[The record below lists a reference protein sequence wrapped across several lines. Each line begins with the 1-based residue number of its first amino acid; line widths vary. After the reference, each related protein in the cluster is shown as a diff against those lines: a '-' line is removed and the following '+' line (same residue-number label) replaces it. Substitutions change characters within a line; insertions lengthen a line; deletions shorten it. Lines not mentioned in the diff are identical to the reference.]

1 MPLLKILSSSEI
13 AGFDAPPVFNH
24 EERKKFFNLPS
35 GLKSEW
41 ETLRTDQNKILFL
54 LQFGYFRACQ
64 RFFAGHFHSADRQY
78 ISAKFNL
85 SSGNEEILS
94 YSRPTLLRHQHIIIE
109 FYGIRFLQETDETL
123 LLNEAKSLV
132 GSVVRPEKVFWHLV
146 EKITA
151 LKTVVPSY
159 YRLTSII
166 SKAIQTHENHLHR
179 VVKESLNDDQKELL
193 DSLLNNEAGG
203 DSEASVSSINLT
215 SLKQP
220 FHSLKATHLKA
231 NLNDWQFLQSIY
243 QNVSP
248 VINQLELSP
257 EAIRFYANIVLKT
270 KAFYLTRR
278 RAESRYLYLLAFVA
292 HQSFRL
298 QDMLV
303 DALLQ
308 SVQNT
313 VNSANYEYRQQYFQK
328 RVEQRKILN
337 NLLESLQTTVFPTFA
352 EISQVLSE
360 KRISDT
366 EKVAWIEFSVNEN
379 LVERQ
384 RLEAEIKLLA
394 QDTADEQEA
403 TEFYAIL
410 QKKSLTL
417 QRRAADIV
425 RFLNV
430 DEKTVDP
437 KLFDALRNFQ
447 NKDGNIDKRAP
458 QEFLSVKEKE
468 LMQDERFSVS
478 LYKALLFQNI
488 AQGIKSGTVNF
499 AGSNKYR
506 SLDDYLITSTNWK
519 MSRENLLE
527 KADLQ
532 KISKSVVVISQL
544 AEQVDRVFRRTNQN
558 EKTNQY
564 LQFKEQNSWTIATPK
579 EEGEFAAPLRNYFP
593 MRQVIALSEVLSTV
607 NKAADFLGEFTHLQS
622 GVKRPKPPNFVFFAG
637 ITALGCELGVPKITY
652 TSKQLGET
660 ELQNT
665 VNWFFTLEN
674 LRAANTRLIDFLQA
688 MELPNLY
695 RRHSEQLHTSSD
707 GQKYEVPV
715 PSLNANYSFKYF
727 GQNKGVTVYSFI
739 DERHL
744 LFYSTVISS
753 SEREAAY
760 VIDGLL
766 HNEVIKSDIHSTDSH
781 GFTEVVFAVTHL
793 LGLTFAPRLKQLSK
807 QRLYSFEKRK
817 IYENLGFKIL
827 PKLYIDTKLI
837 EDNWDDILRFVATIK
852 LKHTTASQLFK
863 RLNSYSNQHP
873 LYQALKEFGKIIK
886 TLFILRYI
894 DDVELRQSIEKQL
907 NKIEHAHRFAKAIAF
922 GSSQEITQAEKEDQD
937 ISAECRRLI
946 ENSVICWNYLYLTH
960 KLTKADKDEK
970 DELLKAIK
978 EGSIITWRH
987 INFHGEY
994 DFSEEKLKDSV
1005 GFDLPE
1011 ILSWKLEEKRE

>member
-1 MPLLKILSSSEI
+1 M
-13 AGFDAPPVFNH
+13 
-24 EERKKFFNLPS
+24 R
-35 GLKSEW
+35 
-41 ETLRTDQNKILFL
+41 
-54 LQFGYFRACQ
+54 
-64 RFFAGHFHSADRQY
+64 
-78 ISAKFNL
+78 
-85 SSGNEEILS
+85 
-94 YSRPTLLRHQHIIIE
+94 
-109 FYGIRFLQETDETL
+109 
-123 LLNEAKSLV
+123 
-132 GSVVRPEKVFWHLV
+132 
-146 EKITA
+146 
-151 LKTVVPSY
+151 
-159 YRLTSII
+159 
-166 SKAIQTHENHLHR
+166 
-179 VVKESLNDDQKELL
+179 
-193 DSLLNNEAGG
+193 
-203 DSEASVSSINLT
+203 
-215 SLKQP
+215 
-220 FHSLKATHLKA
+220 
-231 NLNDWQFLQSIY
+231 
-243 QNVSP
+243 
-248 VINQLELSP
+248 
-257 EAIRFYANIVLKT
+257 
-270 KAFYLTRR
+270 
-278 RAESRYLYLLAFVA
+278 
-292 HQSFRL
+292 
-298 QDMLV
+298 
-303 DALLQ
+303 
-308 SVQNT
+308 
-313 VNSANYEYRQQYFQK
+313 EYRQQYFQK

-366 EKVAWIEFSVNEN
+366 EKVARIEFSVNKN

-532 KISKSVVVISQL
+532 KVSKSVVVISQL

-593 MRQVIALSEVLSTV
+593 MRQVVALSEVLSTV

-665 VNWFFTLEN
+665 VSWFFTLEN

-707 GQKYEVPV
+707 GQKYARPRAVI
-715 PSLNANYSFKYF
+715 KR
-727 GQNKGVTVYSFI
+727 Q
-739 DERHL
+739 L
-744 LFYSTVISS
+744 LF
-753 SEREAAY
+753 
-760 VIDGLL
+760 
-766 HNEVIKSDIHSTDSH
+766 
-781 GFTEVVFAVTHL
+781 
-793 LGLTFAPRLKQLSK
+793 Q
-807 QRLYSFEKRK
+807 
-817 IYENLGFKIL
+817 
-827 PKLYIDTKLI
+827 
-837 EDNWDDILRFVATIK
+837 ILR
-852 LKHTTASQLFK
+852 
-863 RLNSYSNQHP
+863 
-873 LYQALKEFGKIIK
+873 
-886 TLFILRYI
+886 
-894 DDVELRQSIEKQL
+894 
-907 NKIEHAHRFAKAIAF
+907 
-922 GSSQEITQAEKEDQD
+922 
-937 ISAECRRLI
+937 
-946 ENSVICWNYLYLTH
+946 
-960 KLTKADKDEK
+960 TK
-970 DELLKAIK
+970 
-978 EGSIITWRH
+978 
-987 INFHGEY
+987 
-994 DFSEEKLKDSV
+994 
-1005 GFDLPE
+1005 
-1011 ILSWKLEEKRE
+1011 